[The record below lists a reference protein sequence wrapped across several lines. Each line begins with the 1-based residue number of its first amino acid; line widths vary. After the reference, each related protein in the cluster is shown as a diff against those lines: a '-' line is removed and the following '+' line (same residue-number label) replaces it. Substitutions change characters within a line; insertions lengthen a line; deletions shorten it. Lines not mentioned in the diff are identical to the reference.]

1 MSEAKSAIVSAAW
14 LAEHLD
20 APDVRVVDAT
30 FFLPN
35 EGRNAREEYEEE
47 HIPGAVFFDIDE
59 IADTDSPLPHMLP
72 SPEKFASRMRKLG
85 LGDGSRI
92 VVYDRLG
99 MRASPRVWWTF
110 RVFGHE
116 AVAVL
121 DGGLPKWKADGFATE
136 SGPQRDPGE
145 RHFTA
150 RMNTLAVKDK
160 EQMLANIERQ
170 RFQLLDA
177 RSRGRFSGEEPEPR
191 PGLKGGHI
199 PGSLNL
205 PFTDVIDSASGVLLP
220 NHLLTERFERAGIDL
235 AKPVVT
241 TCGSGVTAAV
251 LALALHEIGH
261 KDVALYDGSWSEWG
275 DPGADVPIEPK
286 D

>member
-1 MSEAKSAIVSAAW
+1 
-14 LAEHLD
+14 
-20 APDVRVVDAT
+20 
-30 FFLPN
+30 
-35 EGRNAREEYEEE
+35 
-47 HIPGAVFFDIDE
+47 
-59 IADTDSPLPHMLP
+59 
-72 SPEKFASRMRKLG
+72 
-85 LGDGSRI
+85 
-92 VVYDRLG
+92 
-99 MRASPRVWWTF
+99 
-110 RVFGHE
+110 
-116 AVAVL
+116 
-121 DGGLPKWKADGFATE
+121 
-136 SGPQRDPGE
+136 
-145 RHFTA
+145 
-150 RMNTLAVKDK
+150 MNTLAVKDK